1 MSDILVLGPQFRS
14 PNIRDALA
22 RSGLP
27 GPIVTITAGW
37 QEREGELAALEGH
50 LDQPVRDLRLYERA
64 EAVFNQDAELHETH
78 RLRQADLRRL
88 QELYRIRLA
97 HAKTAARELFA
108 TSDDSELMRNARRAA
123 LSAIRRL
130 DAEHLK
136 AIGRIHARWDARLG
150 VRTRPM
156 LARQLAE
163 LEHLVEQAGIICL
176 AGGHVAVLLN
186 RLRLF
191 GLERLLRARPVI
203 AWSAGAMAI
212 SERIVLFHDH
222 PPQGAG
228 NAEIFEAGLGLVRG
242 TVFLPHAASRLALG
256 NRDRVSLLARRLSP
270 AACVTL
276 DDGSLLHWHHGRLVA
291 CVKSSRL
298 KRTGG
303 MTALDTTL

>member
-1 MSDILVLGPQFRS
+1 MPDILVLGPQFRS

-22 RSGLP
+22 RTGLS

-108 TSDDSELMRNARRAA
+108 TCDDSELMRNARRAA

-163 LEHLVEQAGIICL
+163 LEHLIDKAGIVCL

-191 GLERLLRARPVI
+191 GLERLLRTRPVI

-228 NAEIFEAGLGLVRG
+228 NAEVFEAGLGLVRA
-242 TVFLPHAASRLALG
+242 TVFLPHAAARLALG
-256 NRDRVSLLARRLSP
+256 DRDRVSLLARRLSP
-270 AACVTL
+270 ASCVTL
-276 DDGSLLHWHHGRLVA
+276 DDGSLLHWHRNRLVA
-291 CVKSSRL
+291 CANSSRL

-303 MTALDTTL
+303 TTALETA

>member
-1 MSDILVLGPQFRS
+1 MPDVLVLGPQFRF

-22 RSGLP
+22 RTGLSGP
-27 GPIVTITAGW
+27 VVTITAGW

-50 LDQPVRDLRLYERA
+50 LGHPVRDLRLYERA

-78 RLRQADLRRL
+78 RRRQADLRRL
-88 QELYRIRLA
+88 QELYRIRLS
-97 HAKTAARELFA
+97 HAKAAARELFA
-108 TSDDSELMRNARRAA
+108 SGEDSELMRNARRAA

-150 VRTRPM
+150 VRTRPV
-156 LARQLAE
+156 LARQLEE
-163 LEHLVEQAGIICL
+163 LENLVEKAGVVCL

-191 GLERLLRARPVI
+191 GLERLLRRRPVV

-228 NAEIFEAGLGLVRG
+228 NAEVFEAGLGLVRG
-242 TVFLPHAASRLALG
+242 TVFLPHASSRLALG
-256 NRDRVSLLARRLSP
+256 DRDRVSLLARRLSP
-270 AACVTL
+270 AACLTL
-276 DDGSLLHWHHGRLVA
+276 DDGSLLHWHRSRLVA
-291 CVKSSRL
+291 CANSSRL
-298 KRTGG
+298 MRTGG
-303 MTALDTTL
+303 TTAMDAAR

>member
-22 RSGLP
+22 RSGLS

-88 QELYRIRLA
+88 QEIYRIRLA

-303 MTALDTTL
+303 TAALEAT

>member
-22 RSGLP
+22 RSGLS

-78 RLRQADLRRL
+78 RLRQSDLRRL

-303 MTALDTTL
+303 TAALEAT

>member
-1 MSDILVLGPQFRS
+1 MPDILVLGPQFRS

-22 RSGLP
+22 RSGLS

-108 TSDDSELMRNARRAA
+108 TCDDSELMRNARRAA

-163 LEHLVEQAGIICL
+163 LEHLIDKAGIVCL

-191 GLERLLRARPVI
+191 GLERLLRTRPVI

-228 NAEIFEAGLGLVRG
+228 NAEVFEAGLGLVRG
-242 TVFLPHAASRLALG
+242 TVFLPHAAARLALG
-256 NRDRVSLLARRLSP
+256 DRDRVSLLARRLSP
-270 AACVTL
+270 ASCVTL
-276 DDGSLLHWHHGRLVA
+276 DDGSLLHWHRNRLVA
-291 CVKSSRL
+291 CANSSRL

-303 MTALDTTL
+303 TTALETA

>member
-1 MSDILVLGPQFRS
+1 MPDILVLGPQFRS

-22 RSGLP
+22 RTGLS
-27 GPIVTITAGW
+27 GPIVTVTAGW

-108 TSDDSELMRNARRAA
+108 TCDDSELMRNARRAA

-163 LEHLVEQAGIICL
+163 LEHLIDKAGIVCL

-191 GLERLLRARPVI
+191 GLERLLRTRPVI

-228 NAEIFEAGLGLVRG
+228 NAEVFEAGLGLVRG
-242 TVFLPHAASRLALG
+242 TVFLPHAAARLALG
-256 NRDRVSLLARRLSP
+256 DRDRVSLLARRLSP

-276 DDGSLLHWHHGRLVA
+276 DDGSLLHWHRSRLVA
-291 CVKSSRL
+291 CTDSSRL

-303 MTALDTTL
+303 TTALETA

>member
-22 RSGLP
+22 RSGLS

-303 MTALDTTL
+303 TAALEAT

>member
-1 MSDILVLGPQFRS
+1 
-14 PNIRDALA
+14 
-22 RSGLP
+22 
-27 GPIVTITAGW
+27 
-37 QEREGELAALEGH
+37 
-50 LDQPVRDLRLYERA
+50 
-64 EAVFNQDAELHETH
+64 
-78 RLRQADLRRL
+78 
-88 QELYRIRLA
+88 
-97 HAKTAARELFA
+97 
-108 TSDDSELMRNARRAA
+108 
-123 LSAIRRL
+123 
-130 DAEHLK
+130 
-136 AIGRIHARWDARLG
+136 
-150 VRTRPM
+150 M

-191 GLERLLRARPVI
+191 GLERLLRTRPVI

-256 NRDRVSLLARRLSP
+256 DRDRVSLLARRLSP

-276 DDGSLLHWHHGRLVA
+276 DDGSLLHWHRGRLVA
-291 CVKSSRL
+291 RANSSRL

>member
-22 RSGLP
+22 RSGLS

-108 TSDDSELMRNARRAA
+108 ASDDSELMRNARRAA

-256 NRDRVSLLARRLSP
+256 DRDRVSLLARRLSP

-276 DDGSLLHWHHGRLVA
+276 DDGSLLHWHRGRLVA
-291 CVKSSRL
+291 RAKSSRL

>member
-22 RSGLP
+22 RAGLS
-27 GPIVTITAGW
+27 GPIVSITAGW

-50 LDQPVRDLRLYERA
+50 LGHPVRDLRLYERA

-78 RLRQADLRRL
+78 RQRQADLRRL
-88 QELYRIRLA
+88 QELYRIRLT

-108 TSDDSELMRNARRAA
+108 TGDDTELMRNARRAA
-123 LSAIRRL
+123 LCAIRRL

-136 AIGRIHARWDARLG
+136 AIGRIHACWDARLG
-150 VRTRPM
+150 VATRPM
-156 LARQLAE
+156 LARQLEE
-163 LEHLVEQAGIICL
+163 LQHLVEESGVICL

-191 GLERLLRARPVI
+191 GLERLLRTRPVI

-242 TVFLPHAASRLALG
+242 TVFLPHAGSRLALG
-256 NRDRVSLLARRLSP
+256 DRDRVALLARRMSP
-270 AACVTL
+270 ATCLTL

-303 MTALDTTL
+303 TAALEATS

>member
-1 MSDILVLGPQFRS
+1 MSDVLVLGPQFRS

-22 RSGLP
+22 RAGLA

-50 LDQPVRDLRLYERA
+50 LGQPVRDLRLYERA

-78 RLRQADLRRL
+78 RRRQADLRRL
-88 QELYRIRLA
+88 QELYRIRLS
-97 HAKTAARELFA
+97 HAKTSARELLA
-108 TSDDSELMRNARRAA
+108 IDDDSELMRMARRSA

-136 AIGRIHARWDARLG
+136 AIGSIHARWDAHLD
-150 VRTRPM
+150 VRTRPV

-163 LEHLVEQAGIICL
+163 LELLVEKAGVVCL

-191 GLERLLRARPVI
+191 GLTRLLRTRPVI

-242 TVFLPHAASRLALG
+242 AVFLPHAESRLALDD
-256 NRDRVSLLARRLSP
+256 RKRVSLLARRLGP
-270 AACVTL
+270 ATCVTL
-276 DDGSLLHWHHGRLVA
+276 DDGSLLHWHGSRLVA
-291 CVKSSRL
+291 CANSSRL
-298 KRTGG
+298 NRTGG
-303 MTALDTTL
+303 TNALDTT

>member
-22 RSGLP
+22 RTGLS

-108 TSDDSELMRNARRAA
+108 AWDDSELMRNARRAA

-136 AIGRIHARWDARLG
+136 AIARIHARWDARLG

-163 LEHLVEQAGIICL
+163 LEHLIDKAGIVCL

-191 GLERLLRARPVI
+191 GLERLLRTRPVI

-228 NAEIFEAGLGLVRG
+228 NAEVFEAGLGLVRG
-242 TVFLPHAASRLALG
+242 TVFLPHAAARLALG
-256 NRDRVSLLARRLSP
+256 DRDRVSLLARRLSP
-270 AACVTL
+270 ASCVTL
-276 DDGSLLHWHHGRLVA
+276 DDGSLLHWHRNRLVA
-291 CVKSSRL
+291 CANSSRL

-303 MTALDTTL
+303 TTALETA

>member
-22 RSGLP
+22 RSGLS

-64 EAVFNQDAELHETH
+64 EAVFNQDTELHETH

-163 LEHLVEQAGIICL
+163 LEHLVDRAGIVCL

-191 GLERLLRARPVI
+191 GLERLLRTRPVI

-276 DDGSLLHWHHGRLVA
+276 DDGSLLHWHRSRLVA
-291 CVKSSRL
+291 CANSSRL
-298 KRTGG
+298 TRTGG
-303 MTALDTTL
+303 TTALDTTR